1 MPRYQDATKLK
12 QLTLFAESV
21 PARKVLQAPAPAPY
35 RPELPDELP
44 DELTAAG
51 WSLIWLDY
59 GWVKATHPTLGETRE
74 HFPAPHRGL
83 AWVEK
88 DIAKLSKKEIV

>member
-12 QLTLFAESV
+12 QLTLFAESA
-21 PARKVLQAPAPAPY
+21 PERKALQAPAPAPY
-35 RPELPDELP
+35 RPELPDELI
-44 DELTAAG
+44 AAD
-51 WSLIWLDY
+51 WSLVWLEY

-88 DIAKLSKKEIV
+88 DIAKLSKKE